1 MEEQKKYDGVSVSG
15 VLQSVSIALDG
26 YDDIFSDFDPSPY
39 AIRLMSE
46 DFLRELKRHYTEN
59 RHGDF
64 VITFTLPKSLRSE
77 KTENLIR
84 KRIKDHFTSSL
95 SKLRKETYKARREGI
110 LRIGGG
116 MAIAALVFT
125 VPQFE
130 TQLPLMILSTLS
142 WYFLWSGYEK
152 FFEAP
157 SAMNKKE
164 RFFDKFVSA
173 KYNFVDQEDVVKSIN
188 IGSSYR

>member
-1 MEEQKKYDGVSVSG
+1 MDEQEKVDGSTVSDA
-15 VLQSVSIALDG
+15 LQSVSIAIDS

-39 AIRLMSE
+39 ATRLMSE
-46 DFLRELKRHYTEN
+46 DFLRELRRHYVEN

-84 KRIKDHFTSSL
+84 KRIKDSFSSSL
-95 SKLRKETYKARREGI
+95 SKLKKENDKERKEG
-110 LRIGGG
+110 LFRIVGG
-116 MAIAALVFT
+116 AVIAALVFT

-152 FFEAP
+152 FFELP
-157 SAMNKKE
+157 SKMKKRE
-164 RFFDKFVSA
+164 HFFGKFISA
-173 KYNFVDQEDVVKSIN
+173 KYNFVDQEEVVRTMNLS
-188 IGSSYR
+188 SSYR